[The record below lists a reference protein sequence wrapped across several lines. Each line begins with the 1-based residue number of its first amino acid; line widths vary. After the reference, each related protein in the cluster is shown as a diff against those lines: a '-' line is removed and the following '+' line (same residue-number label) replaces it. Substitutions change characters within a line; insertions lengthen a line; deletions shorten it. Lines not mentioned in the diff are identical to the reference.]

1 MCLKHFSYLLSF
13 QPESMAVLEM
23 RGHIAWYLKGVPG
36 GKELKNEIFKLKN
49 YKEIEKKLLDF
60 EKMC

>member
-1 MCLKHFSYLLSF
+1 
-13 QPESMAVLEM
+13 MAVLEM